1 MSSPSRYRLAMRKGP
16 LPGKSFD
23 LVKSLLTI
31 GREVKND
38 IVVNDP
44 EVSRQH
50 VRLTEQ
56 PEGYWV
62 EDLASTNGAFI
73 NGQRLA
79 GPMAL
84 RPGDILGLGS
94 TVEFEYSVQ
103 AGPDQTVVA
112 GQPAGAAPESLPVNE
127 PVPVPSP
134 SSAAPDP
141 APAAPPPAAAFP
153 PPPAARAE
161 SWRSERSEQGPAYP
175 PPPVASAARGGFEMK
190 PWMWAV
196 VGGCALLALC
206 GCGLAVLAAVLWP
219 QLGNLF

>member
-1 MSSPSRYRLAMRKGP
+1 MRKGP
-16 LPGKSFD
+16 LPGKTFD

-103 AGPDQTVVA
+103 PGPDQTVAA
-112 GQPAGAAPESLPVNE
+112 GQPAGAAPEALPVNE
-127 PVPVPSP
+127 PVHVPP
-134 SSAAPDP
+134 LPSAAPDP
-141 APAAPPPAAAFP
+141 APGAAPLAASTPPPASAFPPPSAYP
-153 PPPAARAE
+153 PPPAA
-161 SWRSERSEQGPAYP
+161 SVPLG
-175 PPPVASAARGGFEMK
+175 AAGGFEMK

-196 VGGCALLALC
+196 AGGCALLALC
-206 GCGLAVLAAVLWP
+206 GCGLVGLAIALGP